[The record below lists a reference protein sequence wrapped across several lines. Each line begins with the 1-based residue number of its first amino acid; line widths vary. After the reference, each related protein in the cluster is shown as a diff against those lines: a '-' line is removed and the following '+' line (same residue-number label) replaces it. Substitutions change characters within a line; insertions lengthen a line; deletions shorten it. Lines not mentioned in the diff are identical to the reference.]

1 MTDFHFTKQIDKATP
16 KLMLACAQ
24 GQRIPGAIMTARK
37 PGEVAFEFLFFKFNN
52 LIITSVQEASD
63 GTLPVDQVSFAFQ
76 KISVEYKVQSPT
88 GAAGGSETFAWDL
101 SANKKV

>member
-1 MTDFHFTKQIDKATP
+1 
-16 KLMLACAQ
+16 
-24 GQRIPGAIMTARK
+24 
-37 PGEVAFEFLFFKFNN
+37 VAFEFLFYKFNN
-52 LIITSVQEASD
+52 TIMTSVQEAGD
-63 GTLPVDQVSFAFQ
+63 GGLPVDDVSFAFS